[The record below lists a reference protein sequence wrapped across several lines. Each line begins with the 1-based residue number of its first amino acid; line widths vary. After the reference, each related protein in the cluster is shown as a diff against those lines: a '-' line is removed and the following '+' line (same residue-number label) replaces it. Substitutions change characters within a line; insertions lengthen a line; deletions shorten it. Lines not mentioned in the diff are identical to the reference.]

1 MGVGNQKVSTRQR
14 SWALAGLAASGL
26 GAGLWIAMTQGLLFE
41 IGASTAAVAVVPF
54 VFLDRPRAFAR
65 ACLVIG
71 SALLAWALIGAI
83 IGMFVFVPAALL
95 LLVAAF
101 VQPGSRPGAWFG
113 VAVPLAVAVGAG
125 LFVTQPPDPDNEPP
139 PFLHATLDSMDRFHD
154 RDLNVRKERL
164 RDFGAVDAG
173 MVEMEPGRLVLIV
186 HMPRHFPDG
195 QTQDRLKEQ
204 VQGLPGVVDV
214 RVCTF
219 HTC

>member
-1 MGVGNQKVSTRQR
+1 
-14 SWALAGLAASGL
+14 
-26 GAGLWIAMTQGLLFE
+26 
-41 IGASTAAVAVVPF
+41 
-54 VFLDRPRAFAR
+54 
-65 ACLVIG
+65 
-71 SALLAWALIGAI
+71 
-83 IGMFVFVPAALL
+83 
-95 LLVAAF
+95 
-101 VQPGSRPGAWFG
+101 
-113 VAVPLAVAVGAG
+113 
-125 LFVTQPPDPDNEPP
+125 
-139 PFLHATLDSMDRFHD
+139 MDRFHD

-186 HMPRHFPDG
+186 RMPRHFPDG